1 VPNVS
6 VGVTV
11 TAGTILIKLHGHHGF
26 TRLRAGELIPLGST
40 IDARHGT
47 LLIQSAV
54 GPGAGHVA
62 SGLFSAGVFV
72 ITQRPGTTVTVLAL
86 SSSFASCSAPTL
98 KATARIAAAKKTKK
112 PKRTKKK
119 VSHKTVNEVFGN
131 AHGQFSTRGHYATAA
146 DQGTGWRTA
155 DRCDGTL
162 ISVSAGKVTVTDFV
176 HHRTLVLTAGHHYLA
191 RTH

>member
-1 VPNVS
+1 
-6 VGVTV
+6 
-11 TAGTILIKLHGHHGF
+11 
-26 TRLRAGELIPLGST
+26 
-40 IDARHGT
+40 
-47 LLIQSAV
+47 
-54 GPGAGHVA
+54 
-62 SGLFSAGVFV
+62 
-72 ITQRPGTTVTVLAL
+72 
-86 SSSFASCSAPTL
+86 
-98 KATARIAAAKKTKK
+98 
-112 PKRTKKK
+112 
-119 VSHKTVNEVFGN
+119 VNEVFGN